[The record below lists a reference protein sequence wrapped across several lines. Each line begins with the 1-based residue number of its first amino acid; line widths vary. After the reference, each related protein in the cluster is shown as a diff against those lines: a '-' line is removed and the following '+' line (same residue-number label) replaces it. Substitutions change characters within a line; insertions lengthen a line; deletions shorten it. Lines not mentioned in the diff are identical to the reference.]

1 MKSLAEYRRF
11 YFETF
16 HELSDD
22 ELVERFNGQVRIR
35 SWGPA
40 RQGYL
45 CALEEALT
53 HRGIDFSVCGN
64 SKTMSYAHCVILKE
78 KKLFLVRELALFELD
93 YLFQKWV
100 KTCRPEILK
109 NQPYVMGIKEG
120 DELDIAFHKPGAKM
134 TVSIKSVM
142 LMRN

>member
-1 MKSLAEYRRF
+1 MKSPAEYRRF

-45 CALEEALT
+45 CALEEVLT
-53 HRGIDFSVCGN
+53 HRGIDYSVCGN

-78 KKLFLVRELALFELD
+78 KKLFLVRELALFEID
-93 YLFQKWV
+93 YLFQKWA

-109 NQPYVMGIKEG
+109 HQPFVKGVKEV
-120 DELDIAFHKPGAKM
+120 DELDIAFHKPGAKI